1 MSGESSAPSSGQG
14 TPLPSPNITPLHDP
28 KREAKVM
35 QLHKPLGAG
44 MSSGMVVKRY
54 HLLSSKRRLRPFP
67 IYHGK
72 QGHNF
77 KLKKMGY
84 HPNPVVPGQT
94 TEPTL
99 HGGVVGLGQK
109 ALLAKKFAKANKSTI
124 SPTDALQSP
133 ITAKLAGAKQR
144 HFVKG
149 KPAGLTSALTA
160 MRDITSAPK

>member
-35 QLHKPLGAG
+35 QLHKPLGA
-44 MSSGMVVKRY
+44 V
-54 HLLSSKRRLRPFP
+54 
-67 IYHGK
+67 
-72 QGHNF
+72 N
-77 KLKKMGY
+77 
-84 HPNPVVPGQT
+84 PNPVVPGQT

-144 HFVKG
+144 HFAKG